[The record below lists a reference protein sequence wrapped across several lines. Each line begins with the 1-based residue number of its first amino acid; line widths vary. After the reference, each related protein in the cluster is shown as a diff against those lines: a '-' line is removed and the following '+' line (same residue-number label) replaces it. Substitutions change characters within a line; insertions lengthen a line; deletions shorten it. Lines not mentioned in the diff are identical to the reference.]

1 MRQSTLR
8 PWRSYAGLAP
18 LLATLLLILALVLT
32 IVNLQRQQ
40 LGLDDFALTDW
51 LIAYDGSF
59 VRRGLGGELLWRFEQ
74 LTGIAMPVTVFVI
87 AAVTYVLLTITA
99 IRLAWRFNRLAELLL
114 LVSPATAFF
123 TAFEPGGAGRKELLL
138 LLIPALFLWQQPGQ
152 PPGRAQLLLLTA
164 ALSCLL
170 LLHEGLFFFYP
181 LLGVFFWVYW
191 GCPTRP
197 WMFLGRPAFMLTLL
211 MALITILNR
220 LYPPNVETL
229 CDLLAARH
237 YRLARCAEPL
247 MTAVSW
253 LDVSVAQVWS
263 LLDGRITVDRL
274 MSVVAGLL
282 LTVLP
287 VVLLPWRRDVA
298 RAAMLATACTLP
310 LFIVAIDWGRWLYVI
325 STLLLYIYAA
335 AWLGQGR
342 QPDRIEPRVSLLMA
356 FALACWVS
364 TWQLLHCCVMG
375 AEWGLVAKV
384 AALAMRWL

>member
-1 MRQSTLR
+1 MS
-8 PWRSYAGLAP
+8 
-18 LLATLLLILALVLT
+18 LLATLLQLLALVLT
-32 IVNLQRQQ
+32 ILNLQRQQ

-51 LIAYDGSF
+51 LIAYDGAF
-59 VRRGLGGELLWRFEQ
+59 VRRGLGGDLLWRFEQ

-99 IRLAWRFNRLAELLL
+99 IRLAWRFDRLVELLL

-138 LLIPALFLWQQPGQ
+138 LLIPALFLWRQSGQ
-152 PPGRAQLLLLTA
+152 PPGRAQLLLLMA

-181 LLGVFFWVYW
+181 LLGVFFWVCW
-191 GCPTRP
+191 GCPPRP
-197 WMFLGRPAFMLTLL
+197 WTLLGWPALILTLM
-211 MALITILNR
+211 MAMITILNG
-220 LYPPNVETL
+220 LYPPNVQAL
-229 CDLLAARH
+229 CDLLAVRH
-237 YRLARCAEPL
+237 YSLARCAEPL

-263 LLDGRITVDRL
+263 LLDGRMTVDRL
-274 MSVVAGLL
+274 ISVVAGLL

-335 AWLGQGR
+335 ASVGQE
-342 QPDRIEPRVSLLMA
+342 QHSERIGPRVGLWMV
-356 FALACWVS
+356 FVLACWVS
-364 TWQLLHCCVMG
+364 AWQLLHCCVMG
-375 AEWGLVAKV
+375 AEWGFVAKV
-384 AALAMRWL
+384 AALATRWL